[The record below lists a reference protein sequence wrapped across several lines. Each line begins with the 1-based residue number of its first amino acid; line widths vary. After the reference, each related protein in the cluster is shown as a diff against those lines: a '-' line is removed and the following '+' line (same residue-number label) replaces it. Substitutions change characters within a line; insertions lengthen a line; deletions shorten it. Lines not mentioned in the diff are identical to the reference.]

1 MMPRH
6 KKADL
11 VFSHTSHMSTF
22 MKIKLASPVQ
32 WAQSLT
38 ENAALQAKTNDIT
51 ASVRGCYQRLAEVC
65 RPSCATCSWASSPV
79 NNAHHVPT
87 WLIVWISKVKPTF
100 YFCLCT
106 DRITFTPTH
115 THTHTH
121 TLALSAAALF
131 TWNRDTLSSFCTFCF
146 FFFPPPTCITAGRAV
161 KKKQN
166 KTHTHTGLFSVNLSP
181 TLLDAGLT
189 PDRQY
194 YIFTVVLPLQILT
207 ERWLHRKR
215 KHVSCCSTVSS
226 HLLVR
231 QVGRAAEPWQR
242 DIKMSNYLQ

>member
-115 THTHTH
+115 THTHT
-121 TLALSAAALF
+121 LALSAAALF

-146 FFFPPPTCITAGRAV
+146 FFSFSDLHHGRQGCQ
-161 KKKQN
+161 KKT
-166 KTHTHTGLFSVNLSP
+166 KTK
-181 TLLDAGLT
+181 
-189 PDRQY
+189 
-194 YIFTVVLPLQILT
+194 
-207 ERWLHRKR
+207 HRF
-215 KHVSCCSTVSS
+215 CF
-226 HLLVR
+226 
-231 QVGRAAEPWQR
+231 Q
-242 DIKMSNYLQ
+242 